1 VLFFKCFDARRCEAP
16 ERRRR
21 EHPSGDGVVTA
32 SWERRVRWVMMYV
45 CVVSGQMSEETGGHV
60 GVWVVT
66 GLGVWAFVR

>member
-1 VLFFKCFDARRCEAP
+1 
-16 ERRRR
+16 
-21 EHPSGDGVVTA
+21 
-32 SWERRVRWVMMYV
+32 MMYV